1 MDETINSFKT
11 AGVYTS
17 SMWEGIFGARDAK
30 MWQQKCTLVSL
41 LQQRTE
47 LNDFKG
53 LCGCKQ
59 RDEAISCKFQTSR
72 GAFQ

>member
-1 MDETINSFKT
+1 MDEIINSFKT

-17 SMWEGIFGARDAK
+17 SMWEGILGARDAK
-30 MWQQKCTLVSL
+30 MWQQKCTLIRP
-41 LQQRTE
+41 LQQRKE

-53 LCGCKQ
+53 LCGWKR
-59 RDEAISCKFQTSR
+59 RDEAISCKFRTLR